1 MDFAL
6 SKSQRELQEQ
16 AAEAVER
23 VIVPV
28 AKSQPSHVKLSVE
41 QTRQIYRGLAPLGYI
56 GSTIPKEAG
65 GAGLSYV
72 DYGLLLEALAA
83 GPVLLGEVVPPRT
96 VHFLGT
102 LEQKKRWLPGLLSG
116 DLVSTAAITEPQ
128 AGSDLRNLQTTAVPK
143 DGHFLVNGRKKWI
156 KFGGI
161 CDMLT
166 LLVVA
171 DAEKGAKAGTTRL
184 MVERKVSPWAAQEI
198 ETVGIRNLS
207 FAELEFKDVKV
218 PRENQLGE
226 AGAGTEAF
234 YRAIEASRAIVG
246 LQAVGIAQK
255 ALDLAVAYA
264 KERVAFGRPLARF
277 QAIQISLADAAA
289 ELDAARL
296 LCLKALWILDSGQR
310 CPREASIAKVY
321 ATEAAVRI
329 AHAAMDSMGA
339 FGLSADAGVE
349 RCWRDAR
356 MLTVI
361 DGTSGIQRLI
371 VGREL
376 LGTAAFI

>member
-6 SKSQRELQEQ
+6 SAQQRALQER

-23 VIVPV
+23 VVVPI
-28 AKSQPSHVKLSVE
+28 AAAAPPHQKLSAE
-41 QTRQIYRGLAPLGYI
+41 QMRQIYRGLVPLGYI

-65 GAGLSYV
+65 GAGLSYL

-102 LEQKKRWLPGLLSG
+102 PEQKARWLPGLLSG

-128 AGSDLRNLQTTAVPK
+128 AGSDLRNLQTTARAK
-143 DGHFLVNGRKKWI
+143 DGHFVVNGRKKWI

-161 CDMLT
+161 SDLMT

-171 DAEKGAKAGTTRL
+171 DPEKGAKAGTTRL
-184 MVERKVSPWAAQEI
+184 MIERSVSPWVATEL

-255 ALDLAVAYA
+255 ALDLATAYA
-264 KERVAFGRPLARF
+264 KERTAFGRPLAGF
-277 QAIQISLADAAA
+277 QAIQTSLADAAA

-296 LCLKALWILDSGQR
+296 LCQRALWILDGGRR
-310 CPREASIAKVY
+310 CPREASIAKVF

-329 AHAAMDSMGA
+329 SHAAMDSMGA
-339 FGLSADAGVE
+339 FGLAANAGVE

-371 VGREL
+371 IGREM
-376 LGTAAFI
+376 LGIPAFV

>member
-6 SKSQRELQEQ
+6 SKQQRELQER
-16 AAEAVER
+16 AAEAVDR
-23 VIVPV
+23 VVVPI
-28 AKSQPSHVKLSVE
+28 AKGAAPSTKLSIE
-41 QTRQIYRGLAPLGYI
+41 QMRAIYRGLAPLGYT
-56 GSTIPKEAG
+56 GSTIPADAG

-102 LEQKKRWLPGLLSG
+102 PEQKKRWLPGLLAG
-116 DLVSTAAITEPQ
+116 DLVGTAAITEPQ
-128 AGSDLRNLQTTAVPK
+128 AGSDLRNLQTTAIPQ
-143 DGHFLVNGRKKWI
+143 DGHFVVNGRKKWI

-161 CDMLT
+161 CDLMT

-171 DAEKGAKAGTTRL
+171 DPAKGAKGGTTRL
-184 MVERKVSPWAAQEI
+184 MVERKISPWTAREI

-207 FAELEFKDVKV
+207 FAELEFRDVKV

-255 ALDLAVAYA
+255 ALDVATAYV
-264 KERVAFGRPLARF
+264 KKRIAFGRPLSRF
-277 QAIQISLADAAA
+277 QAIQTSLADAAA

-296 LCLKALWILDSGQR
+296 LCLKALWILDGGKR

-321 ATEAAVRI
+321 ATEATVRI
-329 AHAAMDSMGA
+329 CHAAMDSMGA
-339 FGLSADAGVE
+339 FGLAAEAEAE

-376 LGTAAFI
+376 LGEPAFT